1 MASPQEQIN
10 SFLTLCSADK
20 ELRNSLKP
28 KNNEEIT
35 QIAASKGFTFS
46 VEQFEAALNP
56 EASSEEL
63 TDSDLELVAGGA
75 RRLERDCARR
85 AHAGARDARER
96 DAAGGRPA
104 LLGRVPDHATRDH

>member
-20 ELRNSLKP
+20 ELRNSLKL

-75 RRLERDCARR
+75 RAKAFTDTT
-85 AHAGARDARER
+85 
-96 DAAGGRPA
+96 
-104 LLGRVPDHATRDH
+104 LGNTIRSLFTGESGCSMFKPKSL

>member
-63 TDSDLELVAGGA
+63 TDSDPELVAGGA
-75 RRLERDCARR
+75 R
-85 AHAGARDARER
+85 
-96 DAAGGRPA
+96 AAKA
-104 LLGRVPDHATRDH
+104 FTDTTLGNTIRSLFTGESGCSMFKPKSL

>member
-75 RRLERDCARR
+75 R
-85 AHAGARDARER
+85 
-96 DAAGGRPA
+96 AAKA
-104 LLGRVPDHATRDH
+104 FTDTTLGNTIRSLFTGESGCSMFIKHKSL